1 MTSKRG
7 PTSGGQ
13 QPGSGGPGG
22 GVGWFGE
29 FELQALAADQGELAE
44 AIRDFIADRHGLA
57 RHGLG
62 RRMSVHPTTGTT
74 HTVLLEPP
82 TSSGA
87 PLTARIPPGAAGR
100 RAALTESGWAIE
112 KTQTGTRYFT
122 RRFDDLGHA
131 ADDTGR
137 AIVDSY
143 LRLYGDRAK
152 GVSWSVRVDPLHPD
166 TAGTVHRV
174 LGAAQEWRVRLGE
187 TEHRIVLGTGPR
199 AFMVDGV
206 PHALGPGIKVGPRS
220 VVFNLGGHKASMT
233 WSNVTPTIGANFM
246 RRLRTNRT
254 LGVPLTVLVSVLFG
268 AAAGSG
274 AAAAG
279 AEAMVKGWAVYD
291 LRVNGRSQGSWV
303 RSLGGGNAFEGW
315 VFVRP
320 SEALPHGDWI
330 NWPALPEP
338 SAAEVARNRR
348 VGLFLKAMLLVILA
362 LFVLGMLFLPGGLL
376 DALPA

>member
-1 MTSKRG
+1 
-7 PTSGGQ
+7 
-13 QPGSGGPGG
+13 
-22 GVGWFGE
+22 
-29 FELQALAADQGELAE
+29 
-44 AIRDFIADRHGLA
+44 
-57 RHGLG
+57 
-62 RRMSVHPTTGTT
+62 
-74 HTVLLEPP
+74 
-82 TSSGA
+82 
-87 PLTARIPPGAAGR
+87 
-100 RAALTESGWAIE
+100 
-112 KTQTGTRYFT
+112 
-122 RRFDDLGHA
+122 
-131 ADDTGR
+131 
-137 AIVDSY
+137 
-143 LRLYGDRAK
+143 
-152 GVSWSVRVDPLHPD
+152 
-166 TAGTVHRV
+166 
-174 LGAAQEWRVRLGE
+174 
-187 TEHRIVLGTGPR
+187 
-199 AFMVDGV
+199 MVDGV